1 MKAQRK
7 LLVGVVVGDKMNKTV
22 MVEVGRTTRHRLY
35 GKVLRRVKKYKAHD
49 ERNECRIGD
58 QVRIIESRP
67 LSREKRWQV
76 IKILDH
82 AKHVPSVTGT

>member
-1 MKAQRK
+1 MKERRK
-7 LLVGVVVGDKMNKTV
+7 ELVGRVASDKMDKTVVVVVK
-22 MVEVGRTTRHRLY
+22 RTTRHRLY
-35 GKVLRRVKKYKAHD
+35 GKVLRRAKKYKAHD

-76 IKILDH
+76 IEILDR